1 MPLTEKADILFLGCS
16 YYAFDVD
23 ASVKEFLKNNKDN
36 IGKIVCLGTSA
47 MMRSMKKPVNMV
59 AKDPGLIVAD
69 EEFHTRGEFGPLH
82 KGRPNGKDIAES
94 ALRKTQALKS
104 LKDFQETTF
113 PKYMIKII
121 IHL

>member
-36 IGKIVCLGTSA
+36 IGMIVCLGTSA
-47 MMRSMKKPVNMV
+47 MMRSMKKPVNKV
-59 AKDPGLIVAD
+59 AKEPGLIVAD
-69 EEFHTRGEFGPLH
+69 KEFHTRSEFGPLH
-82 KGRPNGKDIAES
+82 KGRPNGKDIAKS
-94 ALRKTQALKS
+94 ALRKTQVLKS

>member
-23 ASVKEFLKNNKDN
+23 ASVKEFLKNNKYN

-47 MMRSMKKPVNMV
+47 MMRSMKKPVNKV
-59 AKDPGLIVAD
+59 AKEPGLIVAD

-82 KGRPNGKDIAES
+82 KDRPNVKDIAES
-94 ALRKTQALKS
+94 ALRKTQVLKS